1 MTYLRAFFHLV
12 AYALRRQLRSRKVLL
27 GFILVAMLAAVV
39 VLFGIKT
46 AWSGRMFLDYVVL
59 NMMGLFFLPVITL
72 MFGTAAIG
80 DERDEKSLV
89 YVLTRPLPRWAI
101 YVGKF
106 LGVLPLVLVF
116 TIGSLYFLH
125 AISSWNGRPDL
136 RGSAAAYAPAV
147 IYGSFAY
154 VAFFH
159 LLTALFRHS
168 TLIAIAYVF
177 FIEVFI
183 GQVPGILKRV
193 SIRFYSSSMVYDAA
207 KPLGQAPLGKGMF
220 LPLDGETARWCLAGA
235 TVGLLFL
242 GCWVFARRDQ
252 HHAA

>member
-12 AYALRRQLRSRKVLL
+12 AYSLRRQLRSRKVLL
-27 GFILVAMLAAVV
+27 GLVLLAMLSAVV
-39 VLFGIKT
+39 VLIGLRT
-46 AWSGRMFLDYVVL
+46 SWSARMFGEVVVI

-89 YVLTRPLPRWAI
+89 YVLTRPLARWSI

-106 LGVLPLVLVF
+106 LGVLPIVLVF
-116 TIGSLYFLH
+116 TIGSLYFLY
-125 AISSWNGRPDL
+125 ALSASNGRPDL
-136 RGSAAAYAPAV
+136 HGSVGAYAPAV
-147 IYGSFAY
+147 LYGSLAY

-177 FIEVFI
+177 FIEVSI
-183 GQVPGILKRV
+183 GLVPGILKRV
-193 SIRFYSSSMVYDAA
+193 SLRFYTSSMIYDSAEGFGLT
-207 KPLGQAPLGKGMF
+207 PPRRGVF

-235 TVGLLFL
+235 TILLLLL
-242 GCWVFARRDQ
+242 GSWVFARRDQ
-252 HHAA
+252 HQAA